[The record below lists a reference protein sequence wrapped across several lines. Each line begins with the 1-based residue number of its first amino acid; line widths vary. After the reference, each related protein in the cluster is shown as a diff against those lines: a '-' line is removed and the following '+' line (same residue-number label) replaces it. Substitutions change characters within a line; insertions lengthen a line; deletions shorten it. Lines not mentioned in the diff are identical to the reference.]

1 MPKIN
6 TIYVISHTH
15 TDIGYT
21 DYQDTVFRQHLGFID
36 AAIELGEATADYPED
51 ARYKWTC
58 EVTSF
63 VERYFQQRPARQVDR
78 FLELHRRGQMGVA
91 AMQYHWTPMLSTA
104 GMLRSLLPV
113 MRLRKDYGLNI
124 TSAMQCD
131 VNGASWLWADL
142 LPAIGVNGFTMSI
155 NMHRGRKPEPDLNAF
170 WWEGPA
176 GGRLL
181 TFNGPHYLYGIFR
194 YGLGDNRTVE
204 QLLPGQLAKLE
215 AREDYPYDFLYAQ
228 VTHPSRVDNGPPLP
242 NLADFV
248 RDWNAAGREPRMVFV
263 TVDDF
268 TRMLHERYADQVATW
283 RGDWADWW
291 ADGVGSSI
299 YETSLNRATE
309 ELLPVLDLLAAH
321 TDMIDPALVE
331 EAYHRVMLYDEHTWG
346 GFASIRRPHSPFT
359 HANTN
364 AKASYAYGGYG
375 LTHELL
381 AAGGRALAREVT
393 GVTPEGD
400 AWRRWGQ
407 YIAADPS
414 ADPGANRFL
423 VLNTLPW
430 PRHVRWPLPP
440 DIGGAAPYAS
450 LEMFLVGNY
459 RERPPLETSAPPEI
473 VIDATLPPFGYQVVA
488 YHTLGQ
494 AEGVSVS
501 EGVIE
506 NQWYRVE
513 IDPVTGGLRSWYD
526 KELGRELAR
535 QDGPWRFGQ
544 YIYEWIDHPDDR
556 RALFALN
563 FDREDFGVRFTDTPF
578 RRQGPTA
585 VELLPA
591 HIEPDGLTLEARL
604 QAPGTH
610 SIKVRYT
617 LPQHEKAL
625 HLDMVLDKTF
635 VTRAEAVY
643 IPFPLALDDPQFH
656 LDLNG
661 VPLEPE
667 AEQLPGSC
675 RDWYGVHRWAEVT
688 DGAVSVTLVP
698 IDSPLIQLGGIT
710 TGRWAHHLD
719 TSEATLVSWALHNHW
734 DTNFKASQGE
744 AILLRYRLTSR
755 ASYDPAA
762 SSRFAMEACI
772 PPMIVRVPG
781 ADVGSSGQFL
791 SVSPDGVAEV
801 HLKHAADGRGMIVH
815 VSNLGAESHTLA
827 LRFPLAHPQQ
837 AWRCSPIEADGDSL
851 DILDG
856 AVMLPVPPRS
866 VASARVVF
874 GV

>member
-15 TDIGYT
+15 TDLGYT
-21 DYQDTVFRQHLGFID
+21 DYQDTVFRQHLEFID
-36 AAIELGEATADYPED
+36 KAIELGEATADYPED

-58 EVTSF
+58 EITAF

-78 FLELHRRGQMGVA
+78 FLELHKRGQMGVA

-104 GMLRSLLPV
+104 GMIRSLLPI

-142 LPAIGVNGFTMSI
+142 LPAVGVDSFTMSI
-155 NMHRGRKPEPDLNAF
+155 NMHRGRRPEPDLNAF

-194 YGLGDNRTVE
+194 YGLGDGRTVE
-204 QLLPGQLAKLE
+204 ELLPGQLAKLE
-215 AREDYPYDFLYAQ
+215 GRDDYPYDFLYAQ
-228 VTHPSRVDNGPPLP
+228 VTHPARVDNGPPLP

-248 RDWNAAGREPRMVFV
+248 HDWNAAGREPRMQFV
-263 TVDDF
+263 TLDEF
-268 TRMLHERYADQVATW
+268 TRMLHTRYGDQLVTW

-309 ELLPVLDLLAAH
+309 ELLPALDLLAAQ
-321 TDMIDPALVE
+321 TDVIDPALVE

-359 HANTN
+359 RANYN

-381 AAGGRALAREVT
+381 AEGGRQLAREVT
-393 GVTPEGD
+393 GAAPEGD
-400 AWRRWGQ
+400 SWRRWGQ

-430 PRHVRWPLPP
+430 TRHVRWPLPP
-440 DIGGAAPYAS
+440 DMGGAAPYAS

-459 RERPPLETSAPPEI
+459 RERPPLESVSPPEM
-473 VIDATLPPFGYQVVA
+473 VIDTTLPPFGYQVVA
-488 YHTLGQ
+488 YHTLGEIENI
-494 AEGVSVS
+494 AVRD
-501 EGVIE
+501 GVIE
-506 NQWYRVE
+506 NQWYRIE
-513 IDPVTGGLRSWYD
+513 IDPATGGLLSWYD

-535 QDGPWRFGQ
+535 QDGAWRFGQ
-544 YIYEWIDHPDDR
+544 YVYEWIDHLDDR

-563 FDREDFGVRFTDTPF
+563 FDREDFGIRFTDTPF
-578 RRQGPTA
+578 RRERPTS

-591 HIEPDGLTLEARL
+591 QIEPGGLTLEARL
-604 QAPGTH
+604 QAPGTNA
-610 SIKVRYT
+610 IKVRYT
-617 LPQHEKAL
+617 LPHHEKAL

-635 VTRAEAVY
+635 VTQAEAVY

-675 RDWYGVHRWAEVT
+675 RDWYGIHRWAEVN
-688 DGAVSVTLVP
+688 DGAVSVTLTP

-710 TGRWAHHLD
+710 TGRWARHLD
-719 TSEATLVSWALHNHW
+719 TSDATLVSWALHNHW

-744 AILLRYRLTSR
+744 ATLLRYRLTSR
-755 ASYDPAA
+755 AGYDPAA
-762 SSRFAMEACI
+762 SSRFAMEASV
-772 PPMIVRVPG
+772 PPIIVRVPG
-781 ADVGSSGQFL
+781 AEIGTSGQFL
-791 SVSPDGVAEV
+791 SVSPEGVAEV
-801 HLKHAADGRGMIVH
+801 HLKRAADGRGMIVH
-815 VSNLGAESHTLA
+815 ASNLSADEQVLS
-827 LRFPLAHPQQ
+827 LRFPLVQQ
-837 AWRCSPIEADGDSL
+837 AWRCSPIEVDGDAL
-851 DILDG
+851 DMVDG

-866 VASARVVF
+866 VASARIAF
-874 GV
+874 S

>member
-6 TIYVISHTH
+6 TIYLISHTH

-21 DYQDTVFRQHLGFID
+21 DYQDAVMRQHLEFID
-36 AAIELGEATADYPED
+36 AAIELGEATADYPDE

-63 VERYFQQRPARQVDR
+63 VERYLQQRPARQVDR

-104 GMLRSLLPV
+104 GMIRSLLPV
-113 MRLRKDYGLNI
+113 MRLRQDYGLNI
-124 TSAMQCD
+124 SSAMQCD

-142 LPAIGVNGFTMSI
+142 LPAIGVDSFTMSI
-155 NMHRGRKPEPDLNAF
+155 NMHRGRRPEPDLNAF

-194 YGLGDNRTVE
+194 YGLGDNRTIE
-204 QLLPGQLAKLE
+204 ELLPGQLAKLE
-215 AREDYPYDFLYAQ
+215 ARDDYPYDFLYAQ
-228 VTHPSRVDNGPPLP
+228 VTHPARVDNGPPLP

-248 RDWNAAGREPRMVFV
+248 RGWNAAGREPRMVFV

-268 TRMLHERYADQVATW
+268 TRMLHERYGDQLATW

-309 ELLPVLDLLAAH
+309 ELLPALDLLALH
-321 TDMIDPALVE
+321 TDVIDPALVE

-359 HANTN
+359 RANYN

-381 AAGGRALAREVT
+381 AAGGRALAREIT
-393 GVTPEGD
+393 GVVPEGD

-414 ADPGANRFL
+414 ADPGAHRFL

-430 PRHVRWPLPP
+430 TRHVRWPLPP
-440 DIGGAAPYAS
+440 DMGGAAPYAM

-459 RERPPLETSAPPEI
+459 RERPPLETSVPPEM
-473 VIDATLPPFGYQVVA
+473 VIDTTLPPFGYQVVA
-488 YHTLGQ
+488 YHTLEEARGT
-494 AEGVSVS
+494 AIG
-501 EGVIE
+501 EGVIA
-506 NQWYRVE
+506 NRWYRVE

-526 KELGRELAR
+526 RELRRELAR

-556 RALFALN
+556 RALFALD

-578 RRQGPTA
+578 RRQGPTM

-591 HIEPDGLTLEARL
+591 RVQPEGLTLEARL
-604 QAPGTH
+604 QAPGVRAVR
-610 SIKVRYT
+610 VRYT
-617 LPQHEKAL
+617 LPHHHKAL
-625 HLDMVLDKTF
+625 YIDMVLDKTF

-643 IPFPLALDDPQFH
+643 IPFPLALEEPQFH

-675 RDWYGVHRWAEVT
+675 RDWYGVHRWAEVS
-688 DGAVSVTLVP
+688 GA
-698 IDSPLIQLGGIT
+698 G
-710 TGRWAHHLD
+710 
-719 TSEATLVSWALHNHW
+719 
-734 DTNFKASQGE
+734 
-744 AILLRYRLTSR
+744 
-755 ASYDPAA
+755 
-762 SSRFAMEACI
+762 
-772 PPMIVRVPG
+772 VR
-781 ADVGSSGQFL
+781 
-791 SVSPDGVAEV
+791 
-801 HLKHAADGRGMIVH
+801 
-815 VSNLGAESHTLA
+815 
-827 LRFPLAHPQQ
+827 
-837 AWRCSPIEADGDSL
+837 
-851 DILDG
+851 
-856 AVMLPVPPRS
+856 
-866 VASARVVF
+866 
-874 GV
+874 